1 MECGISTGKNM
12 SGMWAVDS
20 GATHHIC
27 NDKVKFANLIE
38 RNEGELSV
46 ADGNKAA
53 IMGVGTIVEQV
64 VLPNGDEREIEI
76 KNALY
81 VPSMSKNL
89 LSVPQINKSGKFQVV
104 FDGTKMQIAHKGS
117 KQVVATAN
125 LMDGLYWLQTPQRS
139 ANAATSGKIVDLHAR
154 MGHAPVEVL
163 RKMVDTKMIK
173 DAKVPSKSSGTTMCR
188 GCQQGKMVQK
198 PFLSNHD
205 KRRYDT
211 FELLHFDICGPMEE
225 NSLGGSKYLLL
236 IVDEASGCMKGFCLR
251 AKSESEDCIKTYIM
265 KVQKQF
271 GKKVKFVRHDG
282 AREFVTN
289 SLKDFYED
297 EGIEQ
302 QTTHAAS
309 R

>member
-1 MECGISTGKNM
+1 M

-53 IMGVGTIVEQV
+53 IKGVGTIVERV

-139 ANAATSGKIVDLHAR
+139 ANAATS
-154 MGHAPVEVL
+154 VL
-163 RKMVDTKMIK
+163 RVAGLGYCVPVVPINRLTRTGPIRSRDDYGTLFTPPMI
-173 DAKVPSKSSGTTMCR
+173 
-188 GCQQGKMVQK
+188 
-198 PFLSNHD
+198 
-205 KRRYDT
+205 RRV
-211 FELLHFDICGPMEE
+211 G
-225 NSLGGSKYLLL
+225 
-236 IVDEASGCMKGFCLR
+236 
-251 AKSESEDCIKTYIM
+251 
-265 KVQKQF
+265 
-271 GKKVKFVRHDG
+271 
-282 AREFVTN
+282 
-289 SLKDFYED
+289 
-297 EGIEQ
+297 
-302 QTTHAAS
+302 
-309 R
+309 